1 MSQENPPNCGRVLV
15 ADDEPSFLKATAG
28 LLRLHNYDCV
38 CVPDGAA
45 AIAKLSTE
53 SFDLLISDLDMPGN
67 VNMELIHKIPQ
78 VAEGMPV
85 ILATG
90 HPTIRSAVDAVN
102 LPVVAYLIKPLDPEE
117 LIAQVRKAV
126 DYSRASRAI
135 RNNRQRLK
143 NWCDELEQIE
153 KVMQGTSL
161 SSGEMPWQAFLKL
174 TLQNIMAALVDLK
187 MFTEAFVQ
195 QQNPEV
201 AKQLL
206 DSSRPLLLLDAIRE
220 TISVLEKSRGAFKSK
235 ELGDLRK
242 KLENLI

>member
-1 MSQENPPNCGRVLV
+1 MTPVNFTSRGRVLV

-28 LLRLHNYDCV
+28 LLDLHGYECV
-38 CVPDGAA
+38 CVPDGTA
-45 AIAKLSTE
+45 AIAKLGNE
-53 SFDLLISDLDMPGN
+53 QFDVLISDLDMPGN
-67 VNMELIHKIPQ
+67 VNMELIRQIPQ
-78 VAEGMPV
+78 LAGSMPV

-102 LPVVAYLIKPLDPEE
+102 LPVLAYLIKPLDPEE
-117 LIAQVRKAV
+117 LVAQVRKAV
-126 DYSRASRAI
+126 DFCRASRAI
-135 RNNRQRLK
+135 HNNRQRVK
-143 NWCDELEQIE
+143 TWCEELEQIE
-153 KVMQGTSL
+153 LVMR
-161 SSGEMPWQAFLKL
+161 SSSFSNADMPWQAFLKL
-174 TLQNIMAALVDLK
+174 TLQNIMAALMDLK

-195 QQNPEV
+195 QQDPEV

-220 TISVLEKSRGAFKSK
+220 TIAVLEKSRGSFKSK